1 MGAVSFLLMCPWLV
15 VQGGALYAGQF
26 TARWSL
32 LRGSLVISGR
42 WGDRGPDSIPEK
54 GDAPSGC

>member
-15 VQGGALYAGQF
+15 VQGGAFYAGQF

-42 WGDRGPDSIPEK
+42 W
-54 GDAPSGC
+54 